1 MATKHST
8 KITPIR
14 FDIGQVQWAN
24 AMMRAANRALARG
37 DDAALAS
44 IGFSAEHVDEL
55 RQRGG
60 FSERLFTAN
69 YRTISYLRRH
79 GGAVAAPARRT

>member
-1 MATKHST
+1 MATQHST
-8 KITPIR
+8 KPMPLRMHIAQ
-14 FDIGQVQWAN
+14 FQWAN

-37 DDAALAS
+37 DDVALAR

-60 FSERLFTAN
+60 FPERVFRAN
-69 YRTISYLRRH
+69 YRTISYLRRRGVWH
-79 GGAVAAPARRT
+79 AY

>member
-1 MATKHST
+1 MAIKQST
-8 KITPIR
+8 KPEPIR
-14 FDIGQVQWAN
+14 FVIEKFQWAN
-24 AMMRAANRALARG
+24 ALMRAANRALARG
-37 DDAALAS
+37 DDAWMAKW
-44 IGFSAEHVDEL
+44 GFSAEHVDEL

-79 GGAVAAPARRT
+79 GGA